1 MNRIGNIRTIKA
13 FLIPAKIIM
22 ITIVTMLFA
31 DVANA
36 QMEMNSRSNK
46 KEKLYLHLSLPF
58 INSFCMKFENK
69 GANVKTGFFGVS
81 AGLDYHH
88 SKNQFVHL
96 SASSVTHLFSI
107 PKSNGELMTSEYI
120 SLSNNHII
128 ERFTIGYGFSY
139 GTNQREKWENG
150 WGWLSLFPTDSEKH
164 HVFGLTFPTYF
175 RLTKLLNVGI
185 VYRPTFYR
193 PTSAE
198 KFSYE
203 HVISFDFAF
212 KIRII

>member
-1 MNRIGNIRTIKA
+1 MNRKGNIRIIKA
-13 FLIPAKIIM
+13 FPMSVKIIM
-22 ITIVTMLFA
+22 IAIATILIA

-36 QMEMNSRSNK
+36 QTERNSRANK

-58 INSFCMKFENK
+58 INSFCMKLENE
-69 GANVKTGFFGVS
+69 GTNVKTGIFGVS
-81 AGLDYHH
+81 VGLDYHH

-96 SASSVTHLFSI
+96 GASSVTHLFSM

-128 ERFTIGYGFSY
+128 KKFTIGYGFSY
-139 GTNQREKWENG
+139 GKNYWEKWEKG
-150 WGWLSLFPTDSEKH
+150 WGWLSLIPTESENH

-175 RLTKLLNVGI
+175 QITKFFNVGI
-185 VYRPTFYR
+185 IYNPTFYR
-193 PTSAE
+193 PAMLK
-198 KFSYE
+198 KFLYE
-203 HVISFDFAF
+203 HVISVDFAF